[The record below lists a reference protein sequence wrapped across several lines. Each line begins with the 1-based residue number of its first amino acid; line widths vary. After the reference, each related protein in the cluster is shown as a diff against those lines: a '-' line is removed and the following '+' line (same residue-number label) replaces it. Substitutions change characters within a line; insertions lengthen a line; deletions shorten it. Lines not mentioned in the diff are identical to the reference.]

1 MSLARVNKSHAIN
14 FYTDFAPPSKR
25 SLNFH
30 DDKKAGENGL
40 TVNGFHQNNNTTVQT
55 KSKKRDCDELFLP
68 LSDDD
73 DDANGMDKLDSTPGN
88 ERLEIKVHLHDQL
101 SCLKSYASVNS
112 ICTLPPPRPL
122 RDICPPCQSWRW
134 GMSKFCAAQ
143 GSGICHPWGHPGAF
157 DMHMVSY
164 PKI

>member
-1 MSLARVNKSHAIN
+1 MDYWTGLFSSLARVNKSHAFN

-30 DDKKAGENGL
+30 DDEKAVENGL
-40 TVNGFHQNNNTTVQT
+40 TVNGFHQNNNMAAQT

-88 ERLEIKVHLHDQL
+88 ETLEIKVHLHDQL
-101 SCLKSYASVNS
+101 SCLKSYASVQFH
-112 ICTLPPPRPL
+112 LHLPPPPRPL
-122 RDICPPCQSWRW
+122 WAFVRLVSPR
-134 GMSKFCAAQ
+134 GGAL
-143 GSGICHPWGHPGAF
+143 GAF